1 MSANSDNKSTIS
13 PAKWDELKGQL
24 KGDLFHDH
32 SVRTLYAT
40 DASSYRVFP
49 QAVAMPK
56 DSEDMRRIVEFAR
69 DNNVPITPRAAGTSL
84 SGQPIGRGL
93 VVDVGRYMNK
103 VLEINKDEKWVRLQP
118 GVIRNELN
126 EVLDPHGL
134 FFGPETSTQN
144 RAMIGGMMGNNSC
157 GANSVVYRDSRKHLL
172 EVKGFLADGTEVTF
186 SELTPEEFKVKCGG
200 GESLLETKLY
210 NQINDILSD
219 KKNIDAINDNF
230 PKDCIFRRNTGYAL
244 DAMSKMEPFTKGGE
258 PFNFCKLIA
267 GSAGTLVFIYELK
280 VNVVP
285 HPPAY
290 RNLACINFKTLDE
303 SLRANITVCKHD
315 ITSCELIDDYT
326 IECARENALL
336 RDELFFVKDKPG
348 AVLLIEVT
356 KDSEEE
362 AKAAAQKIIEDVKK
376 TGFGYHF
383 PIVDACDVDHV
394 WHLRNAA
401 LGVAS
406 NVEGDE
412 KPATNIDDCAVDI
425 QDLPEF
431 IAEVDALL
439 KKNNLH
445 VMYYAHASAGELHI
459 TPYFN
464 TKTDEG
470 RELFRNITRDT
481 AAIVKK
487 YKGFLSGE
495 HGTGWLRGEFIEFML
510 GSTIYG
516 LMKEL
521 KYTWDP
527 EDIFNPTTI
536 VDAPR
541 NNINLRYDADT
552 HYPKFDTV
560 FDWGSEGFVGHAE
573 RCNGTAECRKTEHA
587 GGTMC
592 PSYMATRDERHITRA
607 RANMLREIFT
617 RSSKDVD
624 PFQSEE
630 IHEVLDLC
638 LSCKGCKSE
647 CPSDVDIAKLK
658 GEFLQH
664 YYDKHG
670 VPMRSRMIAN
680 FNKFAKL
687 NSVFPQAYN
696 FMFSNSVTAPIIKKM
711 TGFAQGRSV
720 PPLSIQTVR
729 DWYKKNKATLQK
741 GNNGKVYVF
750 CDEFTNYLD
759 AEIGIT
765 MIKLLDKLGYY
776 PEVIEH
782 DESGRAHISKGLI
795 RDAKVIANK
804 NLRIFKDLITENTPL
819 VGIEPSAV
827 LSFRDEYPD
836 LADDD
841 VKEAAKNIAP
851 HVFLIDEFISREI
864 DKGNITKDSFTKEE
878 RKLIFHGHC
887 QQKALSTLDHS
898 KKMMSIPENYS
909 VELIP
914 SGCCGMAGSFG
925 YESEHF
931 DVSMKV
937 GELVLLP
944 TVRKHGEDT
953 IVVAPG
959 TSCRH
964 QIKDGAQRRAYHP
977 AEVLWDALNK

>member
-1 MSANSDNKSTIS
+1 MSSNGASNNFNIQTSDWEKLKQQIS
-13 PAKWDELKGQL
+13 
-24 KGDLFHDH
+24 GDLYH
-32 SVRTLYAT
+32 SHKVRTLYAT
-40 DASSYRVFP
+40 DASSYRMLP
-49 QAVAMPK
+49 SAVALPK
-56 DSEDMRRIVEFAR
+56 SHEDIKKLVDFSIEK
-69 DNNVPITPRAAGTSL
+69 NIPLTPRAAGTSL
-84 SGQPIGRGL
+84 SGQPIGRGI
-93 VVDVGRYMNK
+93 VVDVGRYLNQ
-103 VLEINKDEKWVRLQP
+103 VLEVNKDEKWARIHP

-126 EVLDPHGL
+126 EHLEPYDL

-157 GANSVVYRDSRKHLL
+157 GANSVVYRDSRTHLL
-172 EVKGFLADGTEVTF
+172 EVKGFLADGSEVVF
-186 SELTPEEFKVKCGG
+186 GELTKGEFEAKCSGD
-200 GESLLETKLY
+200 ESLLETKLY
-210 NQINDILSD
+210 QQIRDILSD
-219 KKNIDAINDNF
+219 DANQKEIQENF
-230 PKDCIFRRNTGYAL
+230 PDQKIFRRNTGYAL
-244 DAMSKMEPFTKGGE
+244 DVLSRMEPFKEGGE

-267 GSAGTLVFIYELK
+267 GSAGTLVFISELK
-280 VNVVP
+280 VNLVD
-285 HPPAY
+285 HPPAH
-290 RNLACINFKTLDE
+290 RTLSCINFKTLD
-303 SLRANITVCKHD
+303 SALRANIAICQHT
-315 ITSCELIDDYT
+315 IMSCELIDDYT
-326 IECARENALL
+326 IECARENPLL
-336 RDELFFVKDKPG
+336 NEELFFLKDKPG
-348 AVLLIEVT
+348 AVLIVEVAGDT
-356 KDSEEE
+356 QEES
-362 AKAAAQKIIEDVKK
+362 KQKIEKIINDVKEA
-376 TGFGYHF
+376 GYGYHF
-383 PIVDACDVDHV
+383 PIITGEDVDHV

-412 KPATNIDDCAVDI
+412 KPATNIDDCAVSIDDLPDFI
-425 QDLPEF
+425 QD
-431 IAEVDALL
+431 VDDLL
-439 KKNNLH
+439 KRNNLP

-464 TKTDEG
+464 TKTKEG
-470 RELFRNITRDT
+470 IKLFRDITLET
-481 AAIVKK
+481 AKIVKK

-495 HGTGWLRGEFIEFML
+495 HGTGWLRGEFTEFML
-510 GSTIYG
+510 GEKIYG
-516 LMKEL
+516 LMKEI
-521 KYTWDP
+521 KATWDP
-527 EDIFNPTTI
+527 QGIFNPTKI

-541 NNINLRYDADT
+541 NNINLRYDEG
-552 HYPKFDTV
+552 YKEPSFDTV
-560 FDWGSEGFVGHAE
+560 FDWGTEGFVRHAE

-592 PSYMATRDERHITRA
+592 PSYMATRDERHVTRA

-617 RSSKDVD
+617 RSSEVD

-658 GEFLQH
+658 AEFLQH

-680 FNKFAKL
+680 FNMFAKY
-687 NSVFPQAYN
+687 NSIFPQAYN
-696 FMFSNSVTAPIIKKM
+696 FMFTNSITAPIIKKL

-720 PPLSIQTVR
+720 PPLSLQTVR
-729 DWYKKNKATLQK
+729 NWYKKNKSSFTSGDK
-741 GNNGKVYVF
+741 GKVYVF

-776 PEVIEH
+776 PQVIEH

-795 RDAKVIANK
+795 REAKVIANN
-804 NLRIFKDLITENTPL
+804 NLRIFKDLISEDTPL

-836 LADDD
+836 LADPD
-841 VKEAAKNIAP
+841 VKEAAKDIAK
-851 HVFLIDEFISREI
+851 HTYIFDEFISNEI
-864 DKGNITKDSFTKEE
+864 DKGNITSDMFNDQE
-878 RKLIFHGHC
+878 RQLIFHGHC
-887 QQKALSTLDHS
+887 QQKALTTLDHS
-898 KKMMSIPENYS
+898 KKMLSIPENYS
-909 VELIP
+909 VDMIP

-944 TVRKHGEDT
+944 TVRKHGEEV

-964 QIKDGAQRRAYHP
+964 QIKDGTHRHALHP
-977 AEVLWDALNK
+977 AQVLWDALK

>member
-1 MSANSDNKSTIS
+1 MSANSNKPSTVS
-13 PAKWDELKGQL
+13 TSQWDELKGKL
-24 KGDLFHDH
+24 KGDLFYDH
-32 SVRTLYAT
+32 GMRTLYAT
-40 DASSYRVFP
+40 DASSYRVLP
-49 QAVAMPK
+49 QAVSLPR

-69 DNNVPITPRAAGTSL
+69 DNNIPITPRAAGTSL
-84 SGQPIGRGL
+84 SGQPIGWGL
-93 VVDVGRYMNK
+93 VVDVGRYMNR
-103 VLEINKDEKWVRLQP
+103 VLEINKEERWVRLEP

-126 EVLDPHGL
+126 EVLEPEGL

-144 RAMIGGMMGNNSC
+144 RAMIGGMVGNNSC

-172 EVKGFLADGTEVTF
+172 EVKGFLADGSEVTF
-186 SELTPEEFKVKCGG
+186 SELTPDEFKAKCRGDG
-200 GESLLETKLY
+200 SLLETKLY
-210 NQINDILSD
+210 NHINDMLSD
-219 KKNIDAINDNF
+219 KKNIDAINENF
-230 PKDCIFRRNTGYAL
+230 PKESIFRRNTGYAL
-244 DAMSKMEPFTKGGE
+244 DVMSKMEPFTEGGE

-280 VNVVP
+280 VNVEP
-285 HPPAY
+285 HPPEH
-290 RNLACINFKTLDE
+290 RNLACINFKTLDD
-303 SLRANITVCKHD
+303 SLRANITVCKHN
-315 ITSCELIDDYT
+315 ITACELIDDYT

-348 AVLLIEVT
+348 AVLLIEVAR
-356 KDSEEE
+356 DSEKE
-362 AKAAAQKIIEDVKK
+362 ARAAAEKIIEDVKK
-376 TGFGYHF
+376 TGYGYHF
-383 PIVDACDVDHV
+383 PIVDSRDVDHV

-425 QDLPEF
+425 NDLPDF

-464 TKTDEG
+464 TKTDDG
-470 RELFRNITRDT
+470 RELFRTITRDT

-510 GSTIYG
+510 GSRVYE

-521 KYTWDP
+521 KYVWDP
-527 EDIFNPTTI
+527 KGIFNPTTI
-536 VDAPR
+536 VDAPQ
-541 NNINLRYDADT
+541 NNTNLRYDADT
-552 HYPKFDTV
+552 RFPRFDTV
-560 FDWGSEGFVGHAE
+560 FDWGTEGFVGHAE
-573 RCNGTAECRKTEHA
+573 RCIGTAECRKTEHA

-592 PSYMATRDERHITRA
+592 PSYMATRDERHVTRA

-617 RSSKDVD
+617 RSSNGAD

-630 IHEVLDLC
+630 IHQVLDLC

-658 GEFLQH
+658 AEFFQQ

-696 FMFSNSVTAPIIKKM
+696 FMFLNPVTAPIIKKL
-711 TGFAQGRSV
+711 TGFALKRSV

-729 DWYKKNKATLQK
+729 DWYKKNRGSLEPGK
-741 GNNGKVYVF
+741 NGKVYVF

-765 MIKLLDKLGYY
+765 MIKLLNRLGYY
-776 PEVIEH
+776 PEVVEH
-782 DESGRAHISKGLI
+782 DESGRTHISKGLI
-795 RDAKVIANK
+795 REAKVIANN
-804 NLRIFKDLITENTPL
+804 NLRIFKDLITEDTPL

-827 LSFRDEYPD
+827 LSFRDEYPE
-836 LADDD
+836 LADSD

-851 HVFLIDEFISREI
+851 HVFLIDEFISQEI
-864 DKGNITKDSFTKEE
+864 DKGNITADSFTKEE
-878 RKLIFHGHC
+878 RKLIYHGHC

-909 VELIP
+909 VDLIP

-964 QIKDGAQRRAYHP
+964 QIKDGAHRRAYHP
-977 AEVLWDALNK
+977 AEVLWDALK